1 MNESMM
7 AITKSQNHSS
17 FNTVPHPNYKIYF
30 DELHNQKSKYVL
42 NFTQIATNEIP
53 KLIET
58 LLSRQFFLRDS
69 PTEVELYEN
78 VKYQRYFEGKTFDL
92 IRIGYKETLNF

>member
-1 MNESMM
+1 MNQTMNESMM

-78 VKYQRYFEGKTFDL
+78 VKYQRYF
-92 IRIGYKETLNF
+92 